1 MNWLKWIQNNGSY
14 KVVALFITLV
24 LWISVLG
31 RKEET
36 ADKYIDIEY
45 KLRSNRAIKNTVVDQ
60 IMYKVAGSRRSLT
73 KYMEEDLEPI
83 IIDLTDA
90 SLGRRVIQTP
100 TEGIVIPFG
109 TKIVSVNPKSI
120 IVDIDE
126 LIVKKI
132 PVKLT
137 WSDTSPE
144 EMGYKLVSI
153 NPEKVK
159 VAGVRDSLSLLQHVL
174 TESIEL
180 DILEQN
186 KNHEDGLTIDIRIRE
201 INKPGIKELKEKQV
215 QVLLERVL

>member
-1 MNWLKWIQNNGSY
+1 MSWLKWIQINGSY

-90 SLGRRVIQTP
+90 ALGHRVIQTP

-153 NPEKVK
+153 NPEKIK

-174 TESIEL
+174 TEAIQL

-186 KNHEDGLTIDIRIRE
+186 KNHGDILTIDIRIRE

-215 QVLLERVL
+215 QVLLERIL

>member
-1 MNWLKWIQNNGSY
+1 MNWLKWIQINGSY

-90 SLGRRVIQTP
+90 ALGRRVIQTP

-174 TESIEL
+174 TEAIQL

-186 KNHEDGLTIDIRIRE
+186 KNHGDILTIDMRIRE